1 MYISDFKYL
10 TAYSIPVATLVGLN
24 YQGGWAF
31 LTPVYA
37 FLLVPLIEIYLQG
50 NEQNLSKEEE
60 ILKENNPFFDVLL
73 YLNIPL
79 VFGILYWFLNNL
91 SRGNYSTLEIIGL
104 TFSVG
109 LVLGSNGINVA
120 HELGHR
126 KNQWEKTLGK
136 LLLIPTLYMHFYIE
150 HNFGHHQ
157 NAATK
162 EDPATANYNQ
172 TVFSFWVTSVSKQY
186 VSAWKIQLELLKIN
200 ERSFFCIKND
210 MLWFIVFQ
218 SIYLFGVYFFFGF
231 TGLFIAFAIALI
243 GVLLLETINYV
254 EHYGLL
260 REKTKNGRYE
270 RMGKI
275 HSWNSNHVMGRILLY
290 ELTRHSDHHYRSHK
304 KYQLLNCHESSPQMP
319 FGYPTSIVISLIP
332 PLWFS
337 IMNKRIPVE
346 MRP

>member
-1 MYISDFKYL
+1 MVITDLKYL
-10 TAYSIPVATLVGLN
+10 TAYSIPAGSLIGLN
-24 YQGGWAF
+24 YLGVWGF

-37 FLLVPLIEIYLQG
+37 FILVPLIEIFLQG
-50 NEQNLSKEEE
+50 NEQNLSEKEEK
-60 ILKENNPFFDVLL
+60 LKANNSFFDGLL

-79 VFGILYWFLNNL
+79 VFGILYWFLTNL
-91 SRGNYSTLEIIGL
+91 SLGVYSTSEIVGL

-136 LLLIPTLYMHFYIE
+136 LLLIPALYMHFYIE
-150 HNFGHHQ
+150 HNFGHHS

-162 EDPATANYNQ
+162 EDPATAKYNQ

-200 ERSFFCIKND
+200 ERSFFSIKND

-218 SIYLFGVYFFFGF
+218 SIYLLGVYFFLGF

-243 GVLLLETINYV
+243 GILLLETINYV

-260 REKTKNGRYE
+260 REKTKNGRYK

-275 HSWNSNHVMGRILLY
+275 HSWNSNHVMGRVMLY